1 MTIEA
6 STQGP
11 APFQGLEH
19 RLTNMILDQCQ
30 LDTTE
35 RAQLDPE
42 LQDNLTGLP
51 NLYAF
56 RERMSADIDHI
67 NQANESGLYGPFAP
81 SLSVI
86 LIDLDDFT
94 RFNAM
99 RGQEIGDR
107 VLQAFADALR
117 FNMRQDDFLARI
129 GEDEFGI
136 VAPAAG
142 AWGARAL
149 AERAI
154 EAACDASAVV
164 DLPRF
169 AVSASVGFS
178 LHPFHGTN
186 AEELLESAEGA
197 LNRVKSG
204 GKNNIAAGVPAE
216 AA

>member
-6 STQGP
+6 STSEP
-11 APFQGLEH
+11 ARFQGLER
-19 RLTNMILDQCQ
+19 RLTNMILDQRQ
-30 LDTTE
+30 LDTAE
-35 RAQLDPE
+35 RAHIDPE
-42 LQDNLTGLP
+42 LQDTLTGLP
-51 NLYAF
+51 NLHAF
-56 RERMSADIDHI
+56 RERMNADIDHI
-67 NQANESGLYGPFAP
+67 NEANESGLYGPFAP

-86 LIDLDDFT
+86 LIDLDDFA

-99 RGQEIGDR
+99 RGQEIGDQ

-117 FNMRQDDFLARI
+117 LNMRHDDFLARI
-129 GEDEFGI
+129 SEDEFGI

-142 AWGARAL
+142 AWCARTL

-154 EAACDASAVV
+154 EAACDAAAVV

-178 LHPFHGTN
+178 LHPFHGKN
-186 AEELLESAEGA
+186 AEELLESAEDA
-197 LNRVKSG
+197 LTRVKNS
-204 GKNNIAAGVPAE
+204 GKNDIAVGVPAV